1 MFRIHLL
8 APAVTLSGLALTLL
22 ISAVSAGDK
31 DATSKDAAAKA
42 PTSAA
47 AELPVMAIGTAA
59 PALNLPGADGKTYT
73 WDNYK
78 DAKATIVVFT
88 CLSCP
93 VAKAYEERLIAL
105 GRDYASKGVK
115 MIAIMSNDITI
126 KPDDATDKLKAR
138 SEEMK
143 YPWVYLVDSTQEVA
157 KTYGAKVTPHLFI
170 FNADRKLAYVG
181 RLDDNPDPEKVTTK
195 DARNALDAILAG
207 KAIPVADATTKP
219 FGCSIKWKKENAS

>member
-8 APAVTLSGLALTLL
+8 APAVTLSGLALALL
-22 ISAVSAGDK
+22 FSAVSAGDK
-31 DATSKDAAAKA
+31 DAATTDAAAKA
-42 PTSAA
+42 PVPAA
-47 AELPVMAIGTAA
+47 AELPLMPIGTAA
-59 PALNLPGADGKTYT
+59 PALNLPGADGKSYT
-73 WDNYK
+73 WDDYK
-78 DAKATIVVFT
+78 DAKAIVVVFN

-115 MIAIMSNDITI
+115 MVAIMSNDVTI

-143 YPWVYLVDSTQEVA
+143 YPWVYLVDSTQDVA
-157 KTYGAKVTPHLFI
+157 KSYGAKVTPHLFI
-170 FNADRKLAYVG
+170 FGADRKLAYRG

-207 KAIPVADATTKP
+207 KAIQSAETKP

>member
-8 APAVTLSGLALTLL
+8 APAVTLSGLALALL
-22 ISAVSAGDK
+22 FSAVSAGDK
-31 DATSKDAAAKA
+31 DAAATDAAKPAA
-42 PTSAA
+42 PAA
-47 AELPVMAIGTAA
+47 ASLPVMAIGTAA

-73 WDNYK
+73 WDDYK
-78 DAKATIVVFT
+78 DAKAIVVVFN

-93 VAKAYEERLIAL
+93 VAKAYEDRLIAL

-115 MIAIMSNDITI
+115 MVAIMSNDITI

-138 SEEMK
+138 TEEMK
-143 YPWVYLVDSTQEVA
+143 YPWVYLVDSTQDVA
-157 KTYGAKVTPHLFI
+157 KSYGAKVTPHLYI

-207 KAIPVADATTKP
+207 KAIQSAETKP
-219 FGCSIKWKKENAS
+219 FGCSIKWKKESAS

>member
-1 MFRIHLL
+1 MFRIHPL
-8 APAVTLSGLALTLL
+8 APAVTMSGLALALL
-22 ISAVSAGDK
+22 FSAVSAGDK
-31 DATSKDAAAKA
+31 DAATTDATAKPAAPAAAN
-42 PTSAA
+42 
-47 AELPVMAIGTAA
+47 LPVMPIGTAA

-73 WDNYK
+73 WDDYQ
-78 DAKATIVVFT
+78 DAKAIVVVFN

-93 VAKAYEERLIAL
+93 VAKAYEERLVAL

-115 MIAIMSNDITI
+115 MVAIMSNDITI

-138 SEEMK
+138 TEEMK
-143 YPWVYLVDSTQEVA
+143 YPWVYLVDSTQDVA
-157 KTYGAKVTPHLFI
+157 KSYGAKVTPHLFI
-170 FNADRKLAYVG
+170 FGADRKLAYSG

-207 KAIPVADATTKP
+207 KAIQSAETKP